1 MATDTRSRILDATAE
16 LYRRQGM
23 AATGL
28 KQIAAAANAPFGSI
42 YHHFP
47 GGKEQ
52 ISEEVIHAEGVR
64 YGLLVAGQLAAV
76 TDIVEGIPDIFASAA
91 ARLVELDYT
100 EACSI
105 ETIALE
111 VASTNERLRLATEVV
126 FTGWIDG
133 LTQWF
138 ADTGLPNDECRSLA
152 MCCLTSLEGA
162 FVLCRSLRSTEPMI
176 AAGLAVQSRT
186 RAALHASGG
195 RPAVRT
201 TSAIRRE

>member
-1 MATDTRSRILDATAE
+1 MANDTRARILEATAE

-23 AATGL
+23 TATGL

-64 YGLLVAGQLAAV
+64 YGLLVGRQLAAV
-76 TDIVEGIPDIFASAA
+76 TDVVDGIPEIFASAA
-91 ARLVELDYT
+91 TMLIELDYT

-111 VASTNERLRLATEVV
+111 VASTNERLRLATEAV
-126 FTGWIDG
+126 FTGWIDS

-138 ADTGLPNDECRSLA
+138 TATGLPNEVCRSLA
-152 MCCLTSLEGA
+152 LGCLTSLEGA

-176 AAGLAVQSRT
+176 AAGLAVQDRT
-186 RAALHASGG
+186 RAAVHAD
-195 RPAVRT
+195 T
-201 TSAIRRE
+201 

>member
-1 MATDTRSRILDATAE
+1 MASDTRARILDATAE

-52 ISEEVIHAEGVR
+52 ISEEVIYAEGVR
-64 YGLLVAGQLAAV
+64 YGLLVGHQLAV
-76 TDIVEGIPDIFASAA
+76 ITDVADGIYGIFASAA
-91 ARLVELDYT
+91 ALLEELDYT

-111 VASTNERLRLATEVV
+111 VASTNERLRIATATV
-126 FTGWIDG
+126 FSGWIDA

-138 ADTGLPNDECRSLA
+138 TSTSLPNDVCRSLA
-152 MCCLTSLEGA
+152 LSCLTSLEGA

-176 AAGLAVQSRT
+176 AAGLAVRDRT
-186 RAALHASGG
+186 RAAVQS
-195 RPAVRT
+195 
-201 TSAIRRE
+201 S

>member
-1 MATDTRSRILDATAE
+1 MANDTRARILDATAE

-28 KQIAAAANAPFGSI
+28 KQIATAAGAPFGSI

-64 YGLLVAGQLAAV
+64 YGLFVGQQLAEV
-76 TDIVEGIPDIFASAA
+76 TDIPAEIPAVFASAA
-91 ARLVELDYT
+91 RLLEELDYT

-111 VASTNERLRLATEVV
+111 VASTNERLRIATETV
-126 FTGWIDG
+126 FSSWIDA

-138 ADTGLPNDECRSLA
+138 SQTGLPDDVCRSLA
-152 MCCLTSLEGA
+152 LGCLTSLEGA
-162 FVLCRSLRSTEPMI
+162 FVLCRSLRSTEPMV
-176 AAGLAVQSRT
+176 AAGLAVQART
-186 RAALHASGG
+186 RAALAGQQ
-195 RPAVRT
+195 
-201 TSAIRRE
+201 

>member
-1 MATDTRSRILDATAE
+1 MANDTRARILDATAE

-28 KQIAAAANAPFGSI
+28 KQIAAAAGAPFGSI

-64 YGLLVAGQLAAV
+64 YGLFVGQQLADV
-76 TDIVEGIPDIFASAA
+76 TDIPAEIPDVFNSA
-91 ARLVELDYT
+91 ARLLEETDYA

-111 VASTNERLRLATEVV
+111 VASTNERLRSATETV
-126 FTGWIDG
+126 FSSWIDG

-138 ADTGLPNDECRSLA
+138 GQTGLPDDVCRSLA
-152 MCCLTSLEGA
+152 LSCLTSLEGA

-176 AAGLAVQSRT
+176 AAGLAVQART
-186 RAALHASGG
+186 RAALSEHS
-195 RPAVRT
+195 
-201 TSAIRRE
+201 

>member
-1 MATDTRSRILDATAE
+1 MATDTRARILEATGE

-23 AATGL
+23 TATGL
-28 KQIAAAANAPFGSI
+28 KQIAAASGAPFGSI

-52 ISEEVIHAEGVR
+52 ISEEVIYAEGVR
-64 YGLLVAGQLAAV
+64 YGLLVGRQLAAV
-76 TDIVEGIPDIFASAA
+76 TDVVDGIPEIFASAA
-91 ARLVELDYT
+91 TLLVELDYT

-111 VASTNERLRLATEVV
+111 VASTNERLRLATEAV

-138 ADTGLPNDECRSLA
+138 AATDLPNEVCRSLA
-152 MCCLTSLEGA
+152 LGCLTSLEGA

-176 AAGLAVQSRT
+176 AAGLAVRDRT
-186 RAALHASGG
+186 RAALHARVAG
-195 RPAVRT
+195 
-201 TSAIRRE
+201 

>member
-1 MATDTRSRILDATAE
+1 MANDTRARILEATAE

-23 AATGL
+23 TATGL

-64 YGLLVAGQLAAV
+64 YGLLVGRQLAAV
-76 TDIVEGIPDIFASAA
+76 TDVVDGIPEIFASAA
-91 ARLVELDYT
+91 TLLVELDYT

-111 VASTNERLRLATEVV
+111 VASTNERLRLATEAV

-138 ADTGLPNDECRSLA
+138 TETGLPDDACRSLA
-152 MCCLTSLEGA
+152 LGCLTSLEGA

-176 AAGLAVQSRT
+176 AAGLAVQDRT
-186 RAALHASGG
+186 RAAVHAG
-195 RPAVRT
+195 T
-201 TSAIRRE
+201 

>member
-1 MATDTRSRILDATAE
+1 MANDTRARILEATAE

-23 AATGL
+23 TATGL

-64 YGLLVAGQLAAV
+64 YGLLVARQLAAV
-76 TDIVEGIPDIFASAA
+76 TDVVDGIPEIFASAA
-91 ARLVELDYT
+91 TLLVELDYT

-111 VASTNERLRLATEVV
+111 VASTNERLRLATEAV

-138 ADTGLPNDECRSLA
+138 TETGLPDEVCRSLA
-152 MCCLTSLEGA
+152 LGCLTSLEGA

-176 AAGLAVQSRT
+176 AAGLAVQDRT
-186 RAALHASGG
+186 RAAVHAG
-195 RPAVRT
+195 T
-201 TSAIRRE
+201 

>member
-1 MATDTRSRILDATAE
+1 MVSDTRTRILDATAE

-52 ISEEVIHAEGVR
+52 ISEEVIYAEGVR
-64 YGLLVAGQLAAV
+64 YGLLVGRQLAVV
-76 TDIVEGIPDIFASAA
+76 TDIADGIPDIFASAA
-91 ARLVELDYT
+91 ALLEEFDYA

-111 VASTNERLRLATEVV
+111 VASTNERLRIATSTV
-126 FTGWIDG
+126 FSGWIDA
-133 LTQWF
+133 LAKWF
-138 ADTGLPNDECRSLA
+138 TGTGLPDDVCRSLA
-152 MCCLTSLEGA
+152 LSCLTSLEGA

-176 AAGLAVQSRT
+176 AAGLAVQDRT
-186 RAALHASGG
+186 RAALRAS
-195 RPAVRT
+195 
-201 TSAIRRE
+201 

>member
-1 MATDTRSRILDATAE
+1 MANDTRARILDATAE

-28 KQIAAAANAPFGSI
+28 KQIATAAGAPFGSI

-64 YGLLVAGQLAAV
+64 YGLLVGPQLAAV
-76 TDIVEGIPDIFASAA
+76 TDIAEEIPDIFASAA
-91 ARLVELDYT
+91 ALLEELDYT

-111 VASTNERLRLATEVV
+111 VASTNERLRTATETV
-126 FTGWIDG
+126 FSGWIDA

-138 ADTGLPNDECRSLA
+138 TQTGLSEDACRSLA
-152 MCCLTSLEGA
+152 LGCLTSLEGA

-176 AAGLAVQSRT
+176 AAGLAVQAR
-186 RAALHASGG
+186 
-195 RPAVRT
+195 VRT
-201 TSAIRRE
+201 ATERD

>member
-1 MATDTRSRILDATAE
+1 MASDTRARILDATAE

-28 KQIAAAANAPFGSI
+28 KQIATAANAPFGSI

-52 ISEEVIHAEGVR
+52 ISEEVIYAEGVR
-64 YGLLVAGQLAAV
+64 YGLLVGYQLAV
-76 TDIVEGIPDIFASAA
+76 ITDVADGISDIFASAA
-91 ARLVELDYT
+91 ALLEELNYT

-111 VASTNERLRLATEVV
+111 VASTNERLRIATATV
-126 FTGWIDG
+126 FSGWIDA

-138 ADTGLPNDECRSLA
+138 TGTGLPNDVCRSLA
-152 MCCLTSLEGA
+152 LGCLTSLEGA
-162 FVLCRSLRSTEPMI
+162 FVLCRSLRSTEPMV
-176 AAGLAVQSRT
+176 AAGLAVQDRT
-186 RAALHASGG
+186 RAALQMS
-195 RPAVRT
+195 
-201 TSAIRRE
+201 

>member
-1 MATDTRSRILDATAE
+1 MASDTRARILDATAE

-47 GGKEQ
+47 GGKDQ
-52 ISEEVIHAEGVR
+52 ISEEVIYAEGVR
-64 YGLLVAGQLAAV
+64 YGLLVGQQLAV
-76 TDIVEGIPDIFASAA
+76 ITDIADGISDIFASAA
-91 ARLVELDYT
+91 ALLEELDYT

-111 VASTNERLRLATEVV
+111 VASTNERLRIATATV
-126 FTGWIDG
+126 FSGWIDA

-138 ADTGLPNDECRSLA
+138 TGTGLPNDVCRGLA
-152 MCCLTSLEGA
+152 LSCLTSLEGA
-162 FVLCRSLRSTEPMI
+162 FVLCRSLRSTEPMV
-176 AAGLAVQSRT
+176 AAGLAVQDRT
-186 RAALHASGG
+186 RAALHAS
-195 RPAVRT
+195 
-201 TSAIRRE
+201 

>member
-1 MATDTRSRILDATAE
+1 MASDTRARILDATAE

-52 ISEEVIHAEGVR
+52 ISEEVIYAEGVR
-64 YGLLVAGQLAAV
+64 YGLLVGHQLAV
-76 TDIVEGIPDIFASAA
+76 ITDVADGISDIFASAA
-91 ARLVELDYT
+91 ALLEGLNYT

-111 VASTNERLRLATEVV
+111 VASTNERLRIATATV
-126 FTGWIDG
+126 FSGWIDA

-138 ADTGLPNDECRSLA
+138 TGTGLPNDVCRSLA
-152 MCCLTSLEGA
+152 LSCLTSLEGA
-162 FVLCRSLRSTEPMI
+162 FVLCRSLRSTEPMV
-176 AAGLAVQSRT
+176 AAGLAVQDRT
-186 RAALHASGG
+186 RAALQMS
-195 RPAVRT
+195 
-201 TSAIRRE
+201 

>member
-1 MATDTRSRILDATAE
+1 MASDTRARILDAAAE

-52 ISEEVIHAEGVR
+52 ISEEVIYAEGVR
-64 YGLLVAGQLAAV
+64 YGLLVGHQLAAV
-76 TDIVEGIPDIFASAA
+76 TDIVDGLSDIFASAA
-91 ARLVELDYT
+91 ALLVELDYT

-111 VASTNERLRLATEVV
+111 VASTNERLRIATETV
-126 FTGWIDG
+126 FSDWIDG

-138 ADTGLPNDECRSLA
+138 TGTGLPIDVCRSLA
-152 MCCLTSLEGA
+152 LSCLTSLEGA
-162 FVLCRSLRSTEPMI
+162 FVLCRSLRSTEPMV
-176 AAGLAVQSRT
+176 AAGLAVQDRT
-186 RAALHASGG
+186 RAAL
-195 RPAVRT
+195 P
-201 TSAIRRE
+201 TS